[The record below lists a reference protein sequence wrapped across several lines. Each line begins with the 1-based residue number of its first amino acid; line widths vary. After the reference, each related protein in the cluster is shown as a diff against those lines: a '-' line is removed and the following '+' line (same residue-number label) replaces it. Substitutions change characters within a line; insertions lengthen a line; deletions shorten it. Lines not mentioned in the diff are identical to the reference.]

1 MAQRKKQ
8 RRTYSGAVK
17 LREKLLANG
26 ERSLYLDIYRH
37 GKRSYQFL
45 KLYLIG
51 DRIIDADT
59 IRLAETKRSQ
69 LEIEIQMHGTGLIP
83 EHQKKRCFIEYFEAV
98 TQLKSSCNWPN
109 TLNYLKLFFGESVT
123 FEELTDYQLTTFR
136 DYLVS
141 TLHVN
146 TAYSYL
152 ATTKAALNRAVRD
165 RIIPVSPAVMVEPIK
180 RVESRRCY
188 LTIEEI
194 RQLAQASCPNAEVR
208 RAFLWACYCGQS
220 RCDVRSLR
228 WHQIEDAWLRYHRG
242 KTKDE
247 LVSVALADDALEI
260 IGKRGN
266 PNDLVFPNLPANRY
280 IGIVLTKWA
289 QRAGIT
295 KNVTFHV
302 ARHTFATMSLKYG
315 RDLYTVSKQLGHKHV
330 QTTQI
335 YAKVVD
341 ERKRAMADALPP
353 LKPRTRGAA
362 K

>member
-8 RRTYSGAVK
+8 RQTYSGAVK
-17 LREKLLANG
+17 LREKKLANG
-26 ERSLYLDIYRH
+26 TRSLYLDIYRH
-37 GKRSYQFL
+37 GKRTYQFL
-45 KLYLIG
+45 NLYLIG
-51 DRIIDADT
+51 NPVLDGDT
-59 IRLAETKRSQ
+59 RRLAEVKRSQ
-69 LEIEIQMHGTGLIP
+69 LEIEIQMYGTGLIP
-83 EHQKKRCFIEYFEAV
+83 DHQKKKCFIDYFREVARS
-98 TQLKSSCNWPN
+98 KSSCNWPN

-123 FEELTDYQLTTFR
+123 FEELTDHRLTEFR
-136 DYLVS
+136 DYLVN
-141 TLHVN
+141 TVHVN

-165 RIIPVSPAVMVEPIK
+165 RIIPVSPAATVEPIK
-180 RVESRRCY
+180 RTESRRCY
-188 LTIEEI
+188 LTINEL
-194 RQLAQASCPNAEVR
+194 RQLVQAPCPNAEVR
-208 RAFLWACYCGQS
+208 RAFFWACYSGQS
-220 RCDVRSLR
+220 RCDVRSLQ

-260 IGKRGN
+260 IGKRGK
-266 PNDLVFPNLPANRY
+266 PNELVFPNLPANRY

-302 ARHTFATMSLKYG
+302 ARHTFATMSLEFG
-315 RDLYTVSKQLGHKHV
+315 GDLYTVSKQLGHKHV

-341 ERKRAMADALPP
+341 RKKRAMADALPS
-353 LKPRTRGAA
+353 LRPRTRGAV